1 MARFILKD
9 LDEAVSRLKERGFQN
24 NQRINKQAALVL
36 KSRVALFEATF
47 EKYHQGTGRV
57 PGDPTWPGAAMSYNS
72 GKTFDIAGEINFFLT
87 EAMQAAVAVADHV
100 QLAENSHV
108 MNPPYNTLYGWN
120 PYFEMFSQPD
130 LSNVEEVLL
139 WKQYNLSLTVSHCV
153 GAALK
158 RRPYRT
164 DTFVDQ
170 NIPDERRSAYL
181 CK

>member
-1 MARFILKD
+1 
-9 LDEAVSRLKERGFQN
+9 
-24 NQRINKQAALVL
+24 
-36 KSRVALFEATF
+36 
-47 EKYHQGTGRV
+47 
-57 PGDPTWPGAAMSYNS
+57 MSYNS

-130 LSNVEEVLL
+130 LSNVEEVLF

-158 RRPYRT
+158 T
-164 DTFVDQ
+164 ETV
-170 NIPDERRSAYL
+170 PD
-181 CK
+181 